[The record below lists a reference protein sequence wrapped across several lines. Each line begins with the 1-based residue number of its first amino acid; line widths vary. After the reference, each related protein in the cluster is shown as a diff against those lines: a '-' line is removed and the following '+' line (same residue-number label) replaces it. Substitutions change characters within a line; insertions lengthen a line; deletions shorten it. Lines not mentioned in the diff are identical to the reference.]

1 MSVQVKRT
9 RLHSKTRPRPAL
21 LNLNDKSLQNTSCRN
36 NPDWGAARPKQR
48 AARQKKQKTR
58 RCSTCGKILSYDC
71 VSRKMVRKPVAKR
84 RCDDCI
90 KRQSLEA
97 NTKVIT
103 CLCYHCSEHKST
115 KEFSNK
121 MLQKKSCSRRCLECT
136 NRAITARTPSVKTL
150 RKQKPSKKN

>member
-1 MSVQVKRT
+1 MTSRCRT
-9 RLHSKTRPRPAL
+9 RIVEITPIVERLE
-21 LNLNDKSLQNTSCRN
+21 
-36 NPDWGAARPKQR
+36 
-48 AARQKKQKTR
+48 KKQKESNTRVVTR
-58 RCSTCGKILSYDC
+58 RCSTCRKILSHAC
-71 VSRKMVRKPVAKR
+71 VSRKMMRKPVAKR

-136 NRAITARTPSVKTL
+136 NRAIAARTPSVKTL
-150 RKQKPSKKN
+150 KKTKNLQKDLTLML